1 MITCHEEPTLD
12 EMLSDPVIEAVM
24 AADGVDAGDV
34 ETLVRRVRT
43 ARKEAV

>member
-24 AADGVDAGDV
+24 EADGVDPGEV
-34 ETLVRRVRT
+34 ETLLRRVRT